1 MIENYVVNSTYNDM
15 RLDRWLRNEIGNI
28 PQSLIEKYLRS
39 GKIKVNKKKVKS
51 SFKVKTNDK
60 IDIFNLNFEE
70 NISQK
75 KKKFNPSNEIIKS
88 NEDLVI
94 DDNENFIVLNKS
106 AGISVQGG
114 TKSKKNLVDIFA
126 KSKIFKNTK
135 PYSVHRLDKDT
146 SGVFIIAKN
155 RETAQLLT
163 SLFRL
168 RKVHKTY
175 LAICNGEVEK
185 NSGEWTD
192 ELIRYDNGKKI
203 VEKARTIFKVIDKNS
218 NSSLLEMKPITGRKH
233 QLRKQLFNIGHSIYG
248 DKKYRSSISTKG
260 INKELML
267 HSYQIRFMINNKKY
281 TYKALLPDYFK
292 KLLKVKRLNF
302 SNLK

>member
-1 MIENYVVNSTYNDM
+1 MIKSYIVDLTCNNM
-15 RLDRWLRNEIGNI
+15 RLDRWLRNKIGNI
-28 PQSLIEKYLRS
+28 PQSLIEKSLRA

-60 IDIFNLNFEE
+60 INIFNLNFKA
-70 NISQK
+70 NIIHK
-75 KKKFNPSNEIIKS
+75 KKAFDPSNEIIKT
-88 NEDLVI
+88 NEDLII
-94 DDNENFIVLNKS
+94 DNNDNFVVLNKS

-126 KSKIFKNTK
+126 KSKIFQGTK
-135 PYSVHRLDKDT
+135 PFSVHRLDKDT
-146 SGVFIIAKN
+146 SGVFIMAKN

-175 LAICNGEVEK
+175 LAICNGELEK
-185 NSGEWTD
+185 NSGEWID

-203 VEKARTIFKVIDKNS
+203 IEKAKTIFKVLDKNS
-218 NSSLLEMKPITGRKH
+218 NSSFVEMKPITGRKH
-233 QLRKQLFNIGHSIYG
+233 QLRKQLFNVGHSIYG
-248 DKKYRSSISTKG
+248 DRKYRSAVSTKG

-267 HSYQIRFMINNKKY
+267 HSYQIKFMIDNKKY

-292 KLLKVKRLNF
+292 NLLKVKRLNF
-302 SNLK
+302 LNLK